1 MIRGLDGRAAWA
13 VRLALFAVCAWVSG
27 EQMDERWVI
36 GPLFGVVV
44 LAWHLT
50 LPPTLTLQHALFL
63 VASTLIYALVAH
75 LAIDGLPVAQHSM
88 EVNQAV
94 LVGTVLLPVAHRQFL
109 GAPWDRVVRT
119 IVGVYVVWF
128 AIGKLLEMMDLDGT
142 WGLINMASIWQAL
155 YLSFMFAPWPWI
167 RRRAAA

>member
-27 EQMDERWVI
+27 EHMDEGWVI
-36 GPLFGVVV
+36 GPLFGLVV
-44 LAWHLT
+44 LAWYLA

-63 VASTLIYALVAH
+63 FASTLIYALVAH
-75 LAIDGLPVAQHSM
+75 LAVDGLPMTQHSM

-94 LVGTVLLPVAHRQFL
+94 LVGTVSLPVAHRQLL
-109 GAPWDRVVRT
+109 GAPWDRVVRA
-119 IVGVYVVWF
+119 IIGVYVIWF

-155 YLSFMFAPWPWI
+155 YLYFMFAPWPP
-167 RRRAAA
+167 RRRSAAA